1 MAVTK
6 LLLGQPFLQLMSQ
19 FHCSGVPLMDIKNIL
34 SAVNNAVGDVFFNSK
49 TDVTFNRKRVQPQ

>member
-1 MAVTK
+1 
-6 LLLGQPFLQLMSQ
+6 
-19 FHCSGVPLMDIKNIL
+19 MDIKNIL